1 MAFTVVSSIVTPGDR
16 IYYESS
22 FRNHLESHI
31 NLLKVL
37 SPAVNTVPPDALH
50 QFEGNL
56 YGYLSSIG
64 QPTQYHWVIMRMN
77 GYHNPHEFGREIPEI
92 ASPVEGLELVFPNP
106 DLLAR
111 IRSLYLN
118 IKK

>member
-1 MAFTVVSSIVTPGDR
+1 MSFTVVSSIVASGDS

-22 FRNHLESHI
+22 FRNHLESHL

-37 SPAVNTVPPDALH
+37 NPTRTTVPPEAVH

-56 YGYLSSIG
+56 FGYLASIG
-64 QPTQYHWVIMRMN
+64 QPAQYHWVIMRVN
-77 GYHNPHEFGREIPEI
+77 GYHNPHEFGRETIEVAKPTTG
-92 ASPVEGLELVFPNP
+92 VELLFPDA

-111 IRSLYLN
+111 IRGLYLS